1 MDSFHVKE
9 SQLSSFSDE
18 MLDPFLEALPNAKT
32 IRIRSIPESA
42 DAFEQAIRAG
52 FDGGDFAAMMDS
64 AQQIAEGEFQEVLN

>member
-1 MDSFHVKE
+1 MLLNR
-9 SQLSSFSDE
+9 LSERFIQGYFDGAA
-18 MLDPFLEALPNAKT
+18 F
-32 IRIRSIPESA
+32 PESA